1 MKRQKKR
8 TSPERQTVFFHLTDA
23 LIPSLDMMVCIKSI
37 FPPLK
42 KSLFRHL
49 IKPRTTYVRGSFF
62 RMNKFDF
69 LG

>member
-1 MKRQKKR
+1 MKRKTKR

-23 LIPSLDMMVCIKSI
+23 LIPSRDMMGPCIKSI

-49 IKPRTTYVRGSFF
+49 IKPRTTYVRGSF
-62 RMNKFDF
+62 